1 MLGYDRQGH
10 SLAEPVDGALKSGSE
25 KGVTRPWTNP
35 AHSPGP
41 SSPDRLLPYPNR
53 LLLSPDHLLLK
64 TRTHFSP
71 SHRRFTMH
79 KLTLDSDE
87 TYSPTYAGR
96 CFSHDIPK
104 YRLPAQ
110 GMSAD
115 GAYQLVHDELN
126 LDGNPAL
133 NLASFVT
140 SWMEPQADRL
150 AAETLDKNLIDQD
163 EYPQTE
169 VVHQRVVSMIGRLF
183 HAPAHEQPTGTA
195 TIGSSEAIMLAM
207 LAHKRSWQRRRA
219 KEGMPADKPNMVM
232 GADVHTCWEKFANY
246 FEVEA
251 RVVPMEDGRYTIGA
265 AEVEPLLDERT
276 IAVAGLLGTTF
287 TGQMD
292 DLRSINDLLARV
304 ETERGWHIP
313 LHIDAAS
320 GGFVIPF
327 SKPELEWDFRLS
339 QVRSINVSNHK
350 FGLVYPGMGTVVFRD
365 RSDLPEELVFHINY
379 LGGDM
384 PNYSLNFSRPS
395 SSVVLQYFA
404 FLRLGHSG
412 YEEIVANVLANAGSL
427 ADTEETDLVK
437 LSHLLR
443 ERGWIVP
450 AYTLP
455 PNAEH
460 VSVLRMV
467 VKENFSRDMVDMLA
481 HDVHV
486 AMQTLRAL
494 AAGTNAHPRRPGHR
508 PVY

>member
-1 MLGYDRQGH
+1 
-10 SLAEPVDGALKSGSE
+10 
-25 KGVTRPWTNP
+25 
-35 AHSPGP
+35 
-41 SSPDRLLPYPNR
+41 
-53 LLLSPDHLLLK
+53 
-64 TRTHFSP
+64 
-71 SHRRFTMH
+71 MH
-79 KLTLDSDE
+79 ELRADSDE
-87 TYSPTYAGR
+87 MHSPTYAGR
-96 CFSHDIPK
+96 SFSHDVPK
-104 YRLPAQ
+104 HRLPAQ

-115 GAYQLVHDELN
+115 AAYQLVHDELN
-126 LDGNPAL
+126 LDGNPSL

-150 AAETLDKNLIDQD
+150 AQETLAKNLIDQD

-169 VVHQRVVSMIGRLF
+169 AVHRRVVNTVANLF
-183 HAPAHEQPTGTA
+183 HAPSDGKPTGSA

-207 LAHKRSWQRRRA
+207 LAHKRSWQRRREA
-219 KEGMPADKPNMVM
+219 AGLPSDRPNMVM
-232 GADVHTCWEKFANY
+232 GADVHTCWEKFARY

-251 RVVPMEDGRYTIGA
+251 RLVPLEEGRYTIA
-265 AEVEPLLDERT
+265 AEQVEPLLDERT

-292 DLRSINDLLARV
+292 DLESINELLARV
-304 ETERGWHIP
+304 ESERGLQIP
-313 LHIDAAS
+313 LHVDAAS
-320 GGFVIPF
+320 GGFILPF
-327 SKPELEWDFRLS
+327 SQPDLRWDFRLS

-365 RSDLPEELVFHINY
+365 SSDLPEELVFHINY

-395 SSVVLQYFA
+395 NSVILQYFN
-404 FLRLGHSG
+404 FLRLGHEG
-412 YEEIVANVLANAGSL
+412 YSEIISNVLVNAREL
-427 ADTEETDLVK
+427 AAKLRDIDELELINDGATFPIVVLRARDPQATDLTT

-467 VKENFSRDMVDMLA
+467 VKENFSRDMVDMLSDDLHGA
-481 HDVHV
+481 LQ
-486 AMQTLRAL
+486 ALREQSTAY
-494 AAGTNAHPRRPGHR
+494 PRRPRRR
-508 PVY
+508 PHC